1 MLQGVCNSKP
11 SVFVHLY
18 MDDAD
23 GDDDNDDDNDGDD
36 DGDDDDGD
44 DCIYIYIYTPRQQ
57 LCDAS
62 FPYSFVTTPGFGCCT
77 AYIWRDNEG
86 SVSF

>member
-23 GDDDNDDDNDGDD
+23 GDDDNDDDNDDGDDDDGDD

-44 DCIYIYIYTPRQQ
+44 DCIYIYASAATLRCVFPIQ
-57 LCDAS
+57 LCNHARGWMLHCL
-62 FPYSFVTTPGFGCCT
+62 YM
-77 AYIWRDNEG
+77 A
-86 SVSF
+86 